1 MFSPKLSNFG
11 QIIKNGTIFAYEKIN
26 KNAMD
31 KEKAKEFIF
40 YDMFSPGD
48 KETIYISKDLD
59 KLIEMND
66 GSLNSIYAVVDTES
80 GEKLFCMDFAYSGE
94 PIIMQVFLHK
104 DYFMKAMW
112 NREVKHI

>member
-1 MFSPKLSNFG
+1 
-11 QIIKNGTIFAYEKIN
+11 
-26 KNAMD
+26 MD

-66 GSLNSIYAVVDTES
+66 GMLNSIYAVVDTES
-80 GEKLFCMDFAYSGE
+80 GEKLFEMDFAYSGE
-94 PIIMQVFLHK
+94 PIIMRMFLHK
-104 DYFMKAMW
+104 KFFMDHYW
-112 NREVKHI
+112 NREVIHV